1 MPLSQRNVS
10 IGAALIFSVALIGV
24 AYLLSSPYGAL
35 NRAGAQSSE
44 EILRAYA
51 KKDADNDGLYDWQE
65 SLYDTDPLNPESVQ
79 QGMTD
84 AEAVAAGLVAP
95 KYVSEL
101 PKPQTMSSEE
111 LDAMIGPAP
120 APGSLTEEFSRE
132 FLEAYF
138 DANGAQVLDQGA
150 QDVLVQELIN
160 DFTARASKQ
169 LGSSYTLTSVSQSA
183 SVTVTAYAANLE
195 RAVRDHNLT
204 LETADPVTL
213 MDAFLVQNDTSARAK
228 IVTLGNVYAKIR
240 QNLLSLSVPPALAD
254 EHLVLLR
261 AYDTLTV
268 AMEVTARYEE
278 DPLAVMGVLGVYPS
292 AAQGILDAGAAVG
305 KALIAES
312 GVPKDGEPGS
322 MFVNVLYVMES
333 L

>member
-1 MPLSQRNVS
+1 
-10 IGAALIFSVALIGV
+10 
-24 AYLLSSPYGAL
+24 
-35 NRAGAQSSE
+35 
-44 EILRAYA
+44 
-51 KKDADNDGLYDWQE
+51 
-65 SLYDTDPLNPESVQ
+65 
-79 QGMTD
+79 
-84 AEAVAAGLVAP
+84 
-95 KYVSEL
+95 
-101 PKPQTMSSEE
+101 
-111 LDAMIGPAP
+111 
-120 APGSLTEEFSRE
+120 
-132 FLEAYF
+132 
-138 DANGAQVLDQGA
+138 
-150 QDVLVQELIN
+150 
-160 DFTARASKQ
+160 
-169 LGSSYTLTSVSQSA
+169 
-183 SVTVTAYAANLE
+183 
-195 RAVRDHNLT
+195 
-204 LETADPVTL
+204 